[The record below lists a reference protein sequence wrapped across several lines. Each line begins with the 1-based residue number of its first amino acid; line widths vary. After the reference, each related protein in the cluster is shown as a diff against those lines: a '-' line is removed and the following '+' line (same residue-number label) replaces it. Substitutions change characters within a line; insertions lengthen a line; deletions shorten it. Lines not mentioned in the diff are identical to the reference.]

1 MKRFFIL
8 ILMSFLIACSH
19 RGDSRQLYA
28 IRVTCG
34 DFDPSSEDTGR
45 GEVVP
50 ANVASGI
57 SEAINRYR
65 VQFEIQN
72 LNVDDSEIIKSI
84 FKISLDSDISI
95 YLFKTESHPAA
106 RYFFFAQNNLTNKI
120 SQVPFEMN
128 GTFMDERGFQTES
141 RLVNKPY
148 ISLGVLE
155 GVPGEV
161 LFIKQRAHNGT
172 AYNAVIEHYFS
183 LDPDMNF
190 RKIISVESLTCVPTN
205 EDCII
210 QRRLKSDTLNVVL
223 KCNDSERQLG
233 WAKVNWATGKCA
245 ETYISD
251 SEYSSVFFTA
261 SGITD
266 STFMRS
272 GLDSFIK

>member
-1 MKRFFIL
+1 
-8 ILMSFLIACSH
+8 MSFIIACSH
-19 RGDSRQLYA
+19 TDNSRQLYA
-28 IRVTCG
+28 IRVTSG
-34 DFDPSSEDTGR
+34 EFDPSSDDTGR
-45 GEVVP
+45 AEVVP

-57 SEAINRYR
+57 FEALNRYR
-65 VQFEIQN
+65 VQFDLQN
-72 LNVDDSEIIKSI
+72 LNVGDSEIMKSI
-84 FKISLDSDISI
+84 FKISLDSELSI
-95 YLFKTESHPAA
+95 YLLKTESHPAA
-106 RYFFFAQNNLTNKI
+106 RYIFFAQNDLTKNI
-120 SQVPFEMN
+120 SHVPFEMN
-128 GTFMDERGFQTES
+128 GTFMDERGFQTEI
-141 RLVNKPY
+141 RLMNKPY
-148 ISLGVLE
+148 ISLGTIE
-155 GVPGEV
+155 GVPGKV
-161 LFIKQRAHNGT
+161 LIIKQRAHNGT
-172 AYNAVIEHYFS
+172 AYDAVIEHYFS

-223 KCNDSERQLG
+223 KCNESERQLG